1 MAYVLPVGDA
11 LVFDFVGRAY
21 TPPEQA
27 DQLEMF
33 FLVGLDIDYPVP
45 PSLRVQSRTR
55 WQQSVANQQATQTL
69 WKEGHA
75 RDGTSHIRYAQA
87 ESLPASGNTIGWDTV
102 STKDDATSTAWGTPT
117 PEETK
122 TNNPW
127 TNTRPTDPQPTNI
140 PWDKPARP
148 KQTHTDLLWGQ
159 PPAKDQIYGG
169 PWFRVDTTS
178 PPWQLNDHRQPPL
191 WSDPPDKLAFQF
203 EDSHHRPDKVP
214 QLWFRF
220 EGHIPLHAI
229 QPKDPAPKVH
239 WQQAAKRDVS
249 PSVLWGEGRTERIKD
264 RQRNLRYGAK
274 VKPLPLKPPKP
285 DDKECYLLMNTVNA
299 VRLPDNEPLELLDIT
314 IDLDIDSFTWQLSAS
329 VANKAILALIEPDAS
344 GTKDIKVTI
353 NGWDWV
359 FMVTRYDTERSFNNE
374 QYRISG
380 ESRTRLLAA
389 PYAPSRTKTE
399 TNDIAAVQAAEAELT
414 NTGFTLNWDS
424 TETWA
429 TPDWII
435 PGGTFSYVEQTP
447 MQVIA
452 QIANTAGAVVIPLA
466 DSDALALQPRYKISP
481 WNWLEDTT
489 PIDHAIPE
497 SMVLSMS
504 VEWRPEPEYN
514 AVYVS
519 GIYVGVAVDVQ
530 RSGTAGD
537 SPAPDIIEDWLT
549 EVDVNTER
557 GRNVLSEGGPQ
568 AVVSLELPLTVKG
581 QPPGL
586 VHPGQLVEV
595 MEGTEPWIGLCLAT
609 SVSTTGSG
617 AGRVAQSLSVE
628 RHYGND

>member
-1 MAYVLPVGDA
+1 M
-11 LVFDFVGRAY
+11 
-21 TPPEQA
+21 
-27 DQLEMF
+27 
-33 FLVGLDIDYPVP
+33 
-45 PSLRVQSRTR
+45 
-55 WQQSVANQQATQTL
+55 
-69 WKEGHA
+69 
-75 RDGTSHIRYAQA
+75 
-87 ESLPASGNTIGWDTV
+87 
-102 STKDDATSTAWGTPT
+102 
-117 PEETK
+117 
-122 TNNPW
+122 
-127 TNTRPTDPQPTNI
+127 
-140 PWDKPARP
+140 
-148 KQTHTDLLWGQ
+148 
-159 PPAKDQIYGG
+159 
-169 PWFRVDTTS
+169 
-178 PPWQLNDHRQPPL
+178 
-191 WSDPPDKLAFQF
+191 
-203 EDSHHRPDKVP
+203 VP

-220 EGHIPLHAI
+220 EGHNPPHAI
-229 QPKDPAPKVH
+229 QPKDAAPKVP

-249 PSVLWGEGRTERIKD
+249 PNFLWGEGRSERIKD

-274 VKPLPLKPPKP
+274 VKPLVLKPPKP
-285 DDKECYLLMNTVNA
+285 DDKECYLLMNTLNA

-329 VANKAILALIEPDAS
+329 VANKAVLALIEPDAN

-359 FMVTRYDTERSFNNE
+359 FMVTGYDTERSFNNE

-399 TNDIAAVQAAEAELT
+399 TNDISAVQAAESELI
-414 NTGFTLNWDS
+414 NTGFTLSWDS

-452 QIANTAGAVVIPLA
+452 QIANTAGAVVIPSA
-466 DSDALALQPRYKISP
+466 DTDALALQPRYKISP
-481 WNWLEDTT
+481 WNWLEDNT

-497 SMVLSMS
+497 SMVFSMS

-537 SPAPDIIEDWLT
+537 RPAPDIIEDWLT

-557 GRNVLSEGGPQ
+557 GRNVLSEGGSQ
-568 AVVSLELPLTVKG
+568 AVVTLDLPQTVSG
-581 QPPGL
+581 QEPGL
-586 VHPGQLVEV
+586 VLPGQLVEV
-595 MEGTEPWIGLCLAT
+595 MEAPTPWVGLCLSTGIST
-609 SVSTTGSG
+609 SGSG
-617 AGRVAQSLSVE
+617 AGRVVQTLSVE
-628 RHYGND
+628 RHFS

>member
-45 PSLRVQSRTR
+45 PSLRVQSRTS
-55 WQQSVANQQATQTL
+55 WQQSVVNQQATQTL
-69 WKEGHA
+69 WKEGQV

-87 ESLPASGNTIGWDTV
+87 ESLPASGNTMGWDTV

-140 PWDKPARP
+140 PWDKSARP

-203 EDSHHRPDKVP
+203 EASHYRPDKVP

-220 EGHIPLHAI
+220 EGHIPPHAI
-229 QPKDPAPKVH
+229 QPKDAAPKVP

-329 VANKAILALIEPDAS
+329 VANKAVLALIEPDAS

-389 PYAPSRTKTE
+389 PMLPHAPK
-399 TNDIAAVQAAEAELT
+399 QK
-414 NTGFTLNWDS
+414 
-424 TETWA
+424 
-429 TPDWII
+429 P
-435 PGGTFSYVEQTP
+435 
-447 MQVIA
+447 
-452 QIANTAGAVVIPLA
+452 
-466 DSDALALQPRYKISP
+466 
-481 WNWLEDTT
+481 TT
-489 PIDHAIPE
+489 
-497 SMVLSMS
+497 SQLY
-504 VEWRPEPEYN
+504 R
-514 AVYVS
+514 
-519 GIYVGVAVDVQ
+519 
-530 RSGTAGD
+530 
-537 SPAPDIIEDWLT
+537 
-549 EVDVNTER
+549 
-557 GRNVLSEGGPQ
+557 
-568 AVVSLELPLTVKG
+568 LPK
-581 QPPGL
+581 P
-586 VHPGQLVEV
+586 
-595 MEGTEPWIGLCLAT
+595 
-609 SVSTTGSG
+609 S
-617 AGRVAQSLSVE
+617 
-628 RHYGND
+628 